1 MTTPT
6 IESPPEQVKQQKQTN
21 PTGAKPAPAD
31 TAKAAA
37 NDAAKPTVVNSAQP
51 AAGDSAELTVTVTA
65 KPTVADG
72 ANQAAADSAKLTVTF
87 TAKPAPADGANQAA
101 ADGTTPAPAD
111 TAKAAAND
119 AAKPAATDGA
129 KPAVAN
135 SANPDTAESEK
146 KPADEKAKQ
155 AADEKAKHEADEKAK
170 QEADEKAKQAATRRR
185 LILMIVA
192 GVVLIA
198 AAILIWE
205 VFFAAPAVPASIV
218 VVSGRIEG
226 DDSAVA
232 SKTTGRILEVRVR
245 EGDSV
250 NAGDTIATLDDAQIR
265 AREDQARDALSEAES
280 KRMAAEEQIAVLQ
293 EQLAQSRMQVGQSK
307 LDTEGHVGQAE
318 ADLAT
323 AQSELAQQLAAYQ
336 IAAFNRDAYTRLAKT
351 GAVSEQ
357 QGLQASTTADQQL
370 AVVTASRRRV
380 EASRS
385 QLTTAEAT
393 LSNPGIRES
402 QVASVRRQIAE
413 QEAEVAS
420 ATAQTEQAQAELAEA
435 EDNRKDLTIRAPFS
449 GTVVTRGAEPGEEV
463 VAGTAV
469 ITLLDLSKV
478 YLRGFVPEGQI
489 GKVKVGQSARVYLDS
504 NSKKP
509 IYAYVSR
516 IDPQAT
522 FTPENT
528 YFRDDRVKQVVGL
541 KLQLIGG
548 FGFAKPGMPV
558 DGEVLVQGDKWP
570 KVRR

>member
-6 IESPPEQVKQQKQTN
+6 LESARERAEQKKQTDPPN
-21 PTGAKPAPAD
+21 GAKPAA
-31 TAKAAA
+31 T
-37 NDAAKPTVVNSAQP
+37 NSAKPP
-51 AAGDSAELTVTVTA
+51 
-65 KPTVADG
+65 
-72 ANQAAADSAKLTVTF
+72 AADSAK
-87 TAKPAPADGANQAA
+87 PA
-101 ADGTTPAPAD
+101 ADGTKQAPAED
-111 TAKAAAND
+111 ERKA
-119 AAKPAATDGA
+119 
-129 KPAVAN
+129 
-135 SANPDTAESEK
+135 
-146 KPADEKAKQ
+146 ADEKAKQ
-155 AADEKAKHEADEKAK
+155 TANEKTK
-170 QEADEKAKQAATRRR
+170 QVATRRR

-192 GVVLIA
+192 GVVLIGVG
-198 AAILIWE
+198 ILIWE
-205 VFFAAPAVPASIV
+205 IFFAPRIPASIV
-218 VVSGRIEG
+218 PVSGRIEG

-232 SKTTGRILEVRVR
+232 SKTTGRILELRVR

-265 AREDQARDALSEAES
+265 AREDQARDALSEAEA
-280 KRMAAEEQIAVLQ
+280 KGAAAEEQIAVLE
-293 EQLAQSRMQVGQSK
+293 EQLQQSRLQVGQSK

-323 AQSELAQQLAAYQ
+323 AQSELAQQQAAYQ

-357 QGLQASTTADQQL
+357 QGLQASTTADQQA
-370 AVVTASRRRV
+370 AVVTASKRRV
-380 EASRS
+380 EASHGA
-385 QLTTAEAT
+385 LTTAEAS

-402 QVASVRRQIAE
+402 QVAAVRRQIAQ

-420 ATAQTEQAQAELAEA
+420 ATAQTQQAQAELAEA

-449 GTVVTRGAEPGEEV
+449 GTVVTRGAEPGEVV

-489 GKVKVGQSARVYLDS
+489 GKVKVGQAARIYLDS
-504 NSKKP
+504 SSQKP

-570 KVRR
+570 KERRK